1 MANTT
6 RPLTNTEIKQAK
18 AKVKE
23 YNLSDGKGLA
33 LRVKPNGSKLWL
45 FNYQRP
51 FTKKRANIS
60 FGGYPDISL
69 SEARDRRKIARN
81 LLANDID
88 PQEHKEEQARIQ
100 KEASENTL
108 KLIAKKWM
116 QVKET
121 TVKEETAKDIWR
133 SLELHVFPELAKTPI
148 HKITAKNT
156 IKILE
161 PLANKGTLETVKRL
175 TQRLNEIM
183 VYATNTGIV
192 DHNPLTGINKA
203 FQAPKAQNMPTIE
216 PKELPTLMRSIY
228 NASIK
233 KTTRHL
239 IEWQLHT
246 MTRPSEAAGTAWSEI
261 DFDNSLW
268 HIPAERMK
276 KNLPHSVPL
285 SDAMLVLL
293 ESMQNISGHREH
305 VFPADRNPKKHIHSS
320 TTNMALKRMGYHGQL
335 VSHGLRALAS
345 TTLNEHGFDAEIIEA
360 ALAHKDT
367 NEVRAA
373 YNRAQYIERRRIMM
387 QWWSQHIE
395 AAKQGQLSLTSKK
408 ITPNIINM
416 K

>member
-1 MANTT
+1 
-6 RPLTNTEIKQAK
+6 
-18 AKVKE
+18 
-23 YNLSDGKGLA
+23 
-33 LRVKPNGSKLWL
+33 
-45 FNYQRP
+45 
-51 FTKKRANIS
+51 
-60 FGGYPDISL
+60 
-69 SEARDRRKIARN
+69 
-81 LLANDID
+81 
-88 PQEHKEEQARIQ
+88 
-100 KEASENTL
+100 
-108 KLIAKKWM
+108 M

-121 TVKEETAKDIWR
+121 SVKKETAKDIWR

-183 VYATNTGIV
+183 VYATNTGII

-246 MTRPSEAAGTAWSEI
+246 MTRPSEAAGTAWNEI

-276 KNLPHSVPL
+276 KTYRI
-285 SDAMLVLL
+285 
-293 ESMQNISGHREH
+293 Q
-305 VFPADRNPKKHIHSS
+305 
-320 TTNMALKRMGYHGQL
+320 YH
-335 VSHGLRALAS
+335 
-345 TTLNEHGFDAEIIEA
+345 
-360 ALAHKDT
+360 
-367 NEVRAA
+367 
-373 YNRAQYIERRRIMM
+373 
-387 QWWSQHIE
+387 
-395 AAKQGQLSLTSKK
+395 
-408 ITPNIINM
+408 
-416 K
+416 